1 MNLRS
6 ISFDLMDL
14 YQEMEQAF
22 SDTQKRSTLLCPTG
36 CGYCCKTPTVE
47 ATVMEMIP
55 MAISLM
61 EQGIAEDVYERIQ
74 NENPQ
79 TCILYED
86 HGGKQG
92 RCTQYATRPSLCRLF
107 GVAGVYSKNHE
118 ITLSICKELKA
129 HYPERLPLDP
139 QSLNPSM
146 MSEWSSRLY
155 ALHPELSKESQPISI
170 SLGKALEKV
179 MLYTR
184 LNESN

>member
-6 ISFDLMDL
+6 ISFELMDL
-14 YQEMEQAF
+14 YHEMEQAF
-22 SDTQKRSTLLCPTG
+22 ADTQKRSTLLCPTG
-36 CGYCCKTPTVE
+36 CGYCCKAPTVE

-55 MAISLM
+55 MAISLI

-74 NENPQ
+74 KENPQ

-92 RCTQYATRPSLCRLF
+92 KCTQYATRPSLCRLF

-118 ITLSICKELKA
+118 KTLSICKELKA

-139 QSLNPSM
+139 QSLDPAMIND
-146 MSEWSSRLY
+146 WSSRLGT
-155 ALHPELSKESQPISI
+155 LHPELFSERLPISN
-170 SLGKALEKV
+170 SLSKALEKV
-179 MLYTR
+179 ILHDR
-184 LNESN
+184 LNKSK